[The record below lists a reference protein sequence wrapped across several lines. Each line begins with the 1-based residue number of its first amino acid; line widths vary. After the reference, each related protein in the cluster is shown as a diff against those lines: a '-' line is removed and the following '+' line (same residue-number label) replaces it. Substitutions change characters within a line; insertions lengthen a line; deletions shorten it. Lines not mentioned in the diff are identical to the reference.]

1 MWKSRTVK
9 LVVLCGVALVV
20 IRLWPD
26 IRRYIKMERM

>member
-9 LVVLCGVALVV
+9 LVVLCGVTLVV

>member
-20 IRLWPD
+20 IRTWPD